1 MSFSLLYKKKKI
13 AINYFFSGVSKTFT
27 STLVNIVNFRWINP
41 EDLGTWQS
49 ITVFTAYSLILTFG
63 LTSGLNRELPYYL
76 GKDDQESALVRVS
89 ASGYYI
95 SRLSI
100 LLIAL
105 SIVIL
110 VPLYIYGNISLRLFF
125 MISSAISIASLN
137 IVTNYL
143 GATFRS
149 SSSFSKLANIQWV
162 SIVPLLLS
170 IPLVYFL
177 NIIGYILYNIFSLVF
192 LFFAMNHYKP
202 FKIKYKPNFNILKD
216 LIKVGAPYYSIS
228 QLSLLTQSISRL
240 FLVFFGNPYI
250 LGLFAPGY
258 SIFVAM
264 SSLPSYINRYLFP
277 RMVYNYGKSNDIYAI
292 YKNSITIIV
301 KLGITMLII
310 AVLISFFIPFLFEM
324 LFPKYMEGAS
334 SAIILIFYG
343 VLNALVSVLQNTF
356 YALKAIKRYLFS
368 VIFKFVYYIIS
379 ILIVYIVTQNLLLAA
394 SLGMLF
400 GELFSLVTFII
411 YLRYH
416 VKEFA

>member
-27 STLVNIVNFRWINP
+27 SILVNIVNFRWINP
-41 EDLGTWQS
+41 EDLGSWQS
-49 ITVFTAYSLILTFG
+49 ITVFTAYSLTLTFG
-63 LTSGLNRELPYYL
+63 VTNGLNRELPYYL

-95 SRLSI
+95 SRLSM

-216 LIKVGAPYYSIS
+216 LIKVGAPYYSIA

-343 VLNALVSVLQNTF
+343 VLNALVSVLQNSF